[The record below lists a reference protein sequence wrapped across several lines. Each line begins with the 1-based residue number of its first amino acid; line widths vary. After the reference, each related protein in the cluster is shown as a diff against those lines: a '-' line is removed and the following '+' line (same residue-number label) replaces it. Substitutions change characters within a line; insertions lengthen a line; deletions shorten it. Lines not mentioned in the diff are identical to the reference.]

1 MRKLLALLSTALLAA
16 TATAAA
22 AAADPPGNPVVNEP
36 FALPAAPFCG
46 FDVNVD
52 VLANK
57 ERSTTTTLADGTI
70 VTRVTGKLV
79 ESYTN
84 ADSGKTIVRDVS
96 GATTTTARPDGTGH
110 VRWNRRQPAD
120 LRPHQPQ
127 EHRRTRARD
136 HQRPSDRELHGQ
148 HRDRL
153 LALTTPRARPAGER
167 LRSPRGRVT
176 RTDHRGARQPH
187 PA

>member
-96 GATTTTARPDGTGH
+96 GATTTTARPDGTATFVGTGD
-110 VRWNRRQPAD
+110 NRLIFGPTSRKNTGEPALAITSGQVIVNFTGNIATGFSLSRRRGRGRQENVCD
-120 LRPHQPQ
+120 
-127 EHRRTRARD
+127 
-136 HQRPSDRELHGQ
+136 
-148 HRDRL
+148 L
-153 LALTTPRARPAGER
+153 LAAA
-167 LRSPRGRVT
+167 
-176 RTDHRGARQPH
+176 
-187 PA
+187 